1 MPVIELPVLNP
12 SGLHARPATVFVE
25 TATAF
30 RSRITIENLDR
41 ATRAVDAKS
50 ILFLLTIGV
59 LRGHR
64 VRITAEGPDADEALA
79 ALRDVVEAGLGEPT
93 AG

>member
-93 AG
+93 TG